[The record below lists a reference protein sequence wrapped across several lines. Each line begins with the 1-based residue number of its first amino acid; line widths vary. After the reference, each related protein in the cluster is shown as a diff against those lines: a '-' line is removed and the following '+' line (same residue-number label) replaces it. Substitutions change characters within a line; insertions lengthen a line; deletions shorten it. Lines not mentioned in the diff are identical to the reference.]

1 MRALQYVNRYLKK
14 YRYLLLL
21 GFFFTVSSRVFAVLA
36 PSLVGDSIT
45 EIEQFIQSG
54 SSDLSA
60 IKKILVTNIT
70 LIIGAAFI
78 SVAFTFSMRQTI
90 INVSR
95 HIEYDLKN
103 TIYDHYQK
111 LSLRFYK
118 QNRTG
123 DLMSRISEDVSRVR
137 MYVGPALMYSINTVT
152 LFIIVISYMVSV
164 APKLTLYTLLPL
176 PILSIMIYRLSKAI
190 HERSTLVQQM
200 LSQLSTFAQESFSG
214 INVIKS
220 YAIESNRITEMARI
234 STESRVKNMSLVQ
247 VQAWFFPM
255 MILLI
260 GISNVLVIFI
270 GGSQYINGQIELGVL
285 AEFIIYVNM
294 LTWPVA
300 TVGWVTSIVQQAEAS
315 QKRINEFLG
324 QEPEIQDTS
333 SANQKIDN
341 VAVAF
346 KDVHFTYD
354 DTGIQALDGVSFD
367 LAQGKTLAIM
377 GPTGSGK
384 TTLLQL
390 LSKTYLPYSG
400 VVMLGGN
407 PLPQYAQEDIRNAMG
422 VVPQQAF
429 LFSDTIA
436 NNIRFGK
443 QDATQEEIESAAK
456 RAAVHENI
464 MGFNAQYNT
473 MLGER
478 GITLSGGQKQR
489 VSIAR
494 ALIKEPKLLLLDDCL
509 SAVDTETEEA
519 ILSSLKAINKNTT
532 TIIVCH
538 RVSSAKNADYILILE
553 AGKVAQFGTHA
564 SLLKSE
570 GYYKELYA
578 QQRLEKESKS
588 TF

>member
-1 MRALQYVNRYLKK
+1 MRALQYLNRYLKK
-14 YRYLLLL
+14 YRSLLLL
-21 GFFFTVSSRVFAVLA
+21 GLLFTVFSRVFAVLA

-45 EIEQFIQSG
+45 EIEKFIQSG
-54 SSDLSA
+54 ETDLTA
-60 IKKILVTNIT
+60 IKKTLLTNIA
-70 LIIGAAFI
+70 LIIGAALI
-78 SVAFTFSMRQTI
+78 SGGFTFVMRQSI

-103 TIYDHYQK
+103 TVYNQYQK

-137 MYVGPALMYSINTVT
+137 MYVGPALMYSVNTIT

-176 PILSIMIYRLSKAI
+176 PILSVMIYKLSKAI

-200 LSQLSTFAQESFSG
+200 LSQLSTFAQETFSG

-220 YAIESNRITEMARI
+220 YAIEPNRIAEMERI
-234 STESRVKNMSLVQ
+234 SEESRTKNMSLVQ

-270 GGSQYINGQIELGVL
+270 GGSQYISGQIELGVL

-315 QKRINEFLG
+315 QKRINEFLA
-324 QEPEIQDTS
+324 QEPDIQDNEKTLRTIEHMS
-333 SANQKIDN
+333 I
-341 VAVAF
+341 AF
-346 KDVHFTYD
+346 DSVHFTYD
-354 DTGIQALDGVSFD
+354 DTGIQALKGVSF
-367 LAQGKTLAIM
+367 AVEEGKTIAIM

-390 LSKTYLPYSG
+390 LSKTYLPHSG
-400 VVMLGGN
+400 EVMIGGKSIN
-407 PLPQYAQEDIRNAMG
+407 DYAQNDIREAMG
-422 VVPQQAF
+422 VVPQQPF
-429 LFSDTIA
+429 LFSDTIS

-443 QDATQEEIESAAK
+443 QDAAEKEIVAAAK
-456 RAAVHENI
+456 QAAVHDNI
-464 MGFNAQYNT
+464 DAFSAKYET

-494 ALIKEPKLLLLDDCL
+494 ALIKNPKLLLLDDCL

-519 ILSSLKAINKNTT
+519 ILTSLKATNKNTT
-532 TIIVCH
+532 TVIVCH
-538 RVSSAKNADYILILE
+538 RVSSAKNADYILILKDGE
-553 AGKVAQFGTHA
+553 VAQFGTHK
-564 SLLKSE
+564 SLIKDD
-570 GYYKELYA
+570 GYYKDLYT
-578 QQRLEKESKS
+578 QQRLEEESI
-588 TF
+588 

>member
-1 MRALQYVNRYLKK
+1 MRALQYLNRYLKK
-14 YRYLLLL
+14 YRPLLLL
-21 GFFFTVSSRVFAVLA
+21 GLLFTVSSRVFAVIA

-54 SSDLSA
+54 ATDLTD
-60 IKKILVTNIT
+60 IKKVLLTNIA
-70 LIIGAAFI
+70 LIIGAALI
-78 SVAFTFSMRQTI
+78 SGGFTFAMRQSI

-95 HIEYDLKN
+95 HIEFDLKN

-137 MYVGPALMYSINTVT
+137 MYVGPALMYSVNTIT
-152 LFIIVISYMVSV
+152 LFVIVISYMVSV

-176 PILSIMIYRLSKAI
+176 PILSVMIYKLSKAI

-220 YAIESNRITEMARI
+220 YAIEPNRIAEMERI
-234 STESRVKNMSLVQ
+234 SAESRTKNMSLVQ

-270 GGSQYINGQIELGVL
+270 GGSQYIAGQIELGVL

-324 QEPEIQDTS
+324 QEPEIQDSTKTLNS
-333 SANQKIDN
+333 IAQMSIAFDN
-341 VAVAF
+341 
-346 KDVHFTYD
+346 VHFTYD
-354 DTGIQALDGVSFD
+354 DTGIHALKGVSFA
-367 LAQGKTLAIM
+367 LEEGKTIAVM
-377 GPTGSGK
+377 GPTGAGK

-390 LSKTYLPYSG
+390 LSKTYLPHSG
-400 VVMLGGN
+400 EVLLGGISIN
-407 PLPQYAQEDIRNAMG
+407 NYAQNDIREAMG
-422 VVPQQAF
+422 VVPQQPF

-443 QDATQEEIESAAK
+443 QDATEEEIEAAAK
-456 RAAVHENI
+456 QAAVHDNI
-464 MGFNAQYNT
+464 IAFSEKYET

-494 ALIKEPKLLLLDDCL
+494 ALIKQPKLLLLDDCL

-519 ILSSLKAINKNTT
+519 ILTSLKASNKNTT
-532 TIIVCH
+532 TVIVCH
-538 RVSSAKNADYILILE
+538 RVSSAKNADYVLILQDGE
-553 AGKVAQFGTHA
+553 VAQFGTHA
-564 SLLKSE
+564 SLLKND
-570 GYYKELYA
+570 GYYKDLYA
-578 QQRLEKESKS
+578 QQRLEEEAM
-588 TF
+588 

>member
-1 MRALQYVNRYLKK
+1 M
-14 YRYLLLL
+14 LL
-21 GFFFTVSSRVFAVLA
+21 GLLFTVSSRVFAVLA

-54 SSDLSA
+54 ATDLTD
-60 IKKILVTNIT
+60 IKKVLLTNIA
-70 LIIGAAFI
+70 LIIGAALI
-78 SVAFTFSMRQTI
+78 SGGFTFAMRQSI

-95 HIEYDLKN
+95 HIEFDLKN

-123 DLMSRISEDVSRVR
+123 DLMSRVSEDVSRVR
-137 MYVGPALMYSINTVT
+137 MYVGPALMYSVNTIT
-152 LFIIVISYMVSV
+152 LFVIVISYMVSV

-176 PILSIMIYRLSKAI
+176 PILSVMIYKLSKAI

-214 INVIKS
+214 VNVIKS
-220 YAIESNRITEMARI
+220 YAIEPNRIAEMERI
-234 STESRVKNMSLVQ
+234 SAESRTKNMSLVQ

-270 GGSQYINGQIELGVL
+270 GGSQYIAGQIELGVL

-324 QEPEIQDTS
+324 QEPEIQDSNTTFNTLEETS
-333 SANQKIDN
+333 I
-341 VAVAF
+341 AF
-346 KDVHFTYD
+346 KNVHFTYD
-354 DTGIQALDGVSFD
+354 DTGIHALQGVSFA
-367 LAQGKTLAIM
+367 LEAGKTIAVM
-377 GPTGSGK
+377 GPTGAGK

-390 LSKTYLPYSG
+390 LSKTYLPHSG
-400 VVMLGGN
+400 EVMLGGKSIN
-407 PLPQYAQEDIRNAMG
+407 DYAQNDIREAMG
-422 VVPQQAF
+422 VVPQQPF

-443 QDATQEEIESAAK
+443 QDATEEEIQAAAK
-456 RAAVHENI
+456 QAAVHDNI
-464 MGFNAQYNT
+464 IAFSEKYET

-494 ALIKEPKLLLLDDCL
+494 ALIKQPKLLLLDDCL

-519 ILSSLKAINKNTT
+519 ILTSLKATNKNTT
-532 TIIVCH
+532 TVIVCH
-538 RVSSAKNADYILILE
+538 RVSSAKNADYILILKD
-553 AGKVAQFGTHA
+553 GKVTQFGTHA
-564 SLLKSE
+564 SLIKDD
-570 GYYKELYA
+570 GYYKDLYA
-578 QQRLEKESKS
+578 QQRLEDENL
-588 TF
+588 

>member
-1 MRALQYVNRYLKK
+1 MRALQYLNRYLKK
-14 YRYLLLL
+14 YRFLLLL
-21 GFFFTVSSRVFAVLA
+21 GLLFTVSSRVFAVLA

-45 EIEQFIQSG
+45 AIEQFIRSG
-54 SSDLSA
+54 EADLTD
-60 IKKILVTNIT
+60 IKRLLLTNIA
-70 LIIGAAFI
+70 LIVGAALI
-78 SVAFTFSMRQTI
+78 SGIFTFSMRQTI

-103 TIYDHYQK
+103 TVYNHYQK

-118 QNRTG
+118 QNRVG

-137 MYVGPALMYSINTVT
+137 MYVGPALMYSINTLT

-176 PILSIMIYRLSKAI
+176 PILSFLIYRLSRAI

-200 LSQLSTFAQESFSG
+200 LSKLSTFSQESFSG

-220 YAIESNRITEMARI
+220 YAIEPNRTVEMASI
-234 STESRVKNMSLVQ
+234 SKESRTKNMSLVQ

-270 GGSQYINGQIELGVL
+270 GGNQYMNGQIELGVL

-300 TVGWVTSIVQQAEAS
+300 TVGWVTSIIQQAEAS

-324 QEPEIQDTS
+324 QEPDIQDGVT
-333 SANQKIDN
+333 ANKKITTIDISFDKVN
-341 VAVAF
+341 F
-346 KDVHFTYD
+346 IYD
-354 DTGIQALDGVSFD
+354 DTGIQALKDVSFK
-367 LAQGKTLAIM
+367 LPSGKTLAVM

-390 LSKTYLPYSG
+390 LSKTYLPHSG
-400 VVMLGGN
+400 KVSLGN
-407 PLPQYAQEDIRNAMG
+407 SPLQDYAQHDIREIMG
-422 VVPQQAF
+422 VVPQQPF

-436 NNIRFGK
+436 HNIRFGK
-443 QDATQEEIESAAK
+443 PDATEEEIEKAAK
-456 RAAVHENI
+456 QASVHANI
-464 MGFNAQYNT
+464 VGFKAGYET

-494 ALIKEPKLLLLDDCL
+494 ALIKNPKILLLDDCL

-519 ILSSLKAINKNTT
+519 ILNELKKNNKDTS

-538 RVSSAKNADYILILE
+538 RVSSAKNADYILVLKDGEI
-553 AGKVAQFGTHA
+553 AQYGTHKELVNKA
-564 SLLKSE
+564 
-570 GYYKELYA
+570 GYYKELYEE
-578 QQRLEKESKS
+578 QHIEETK
-588 TF
+588 T

>member
-1 MRALQYVNRYLKK
+1 MRALQYLNRYLKK
-14 YRYLLLL
+14 YRPLLLL
-21 GFFFTVSSRVFAVLA
+21 GLLFTVSSRVFAVIA

-54 SSDLSA
+54 ATDLTD
-60 IKKILVTNIT
+60 IKKVLLTNIA
-70 LIIGAAFI
+70 LIIGAALI
-78 SVAFTFSMRQTI
+78 SGGFTFAMRQSI

-95 HIEYDLKN
+95 HIEFDLKN

-137 MYVGPALMYSINTVT
+137 MYVGPALMYSVNTIT
-152 LFIIVISYMVSV
+152 LFVIVISYMVSV

-176 PILSIMIYRLSKAI
+176 PILSVMIYKLSKAI

-220 YAIESNRITEMARI
+220 YAIEPNRIAEMERI
-234 STESRVKNMSLVQ
+234 SAESRTKNMSLVQ

-270 GGSQYINGQIELGVL
+270 GGSQYIAGQIELGVL

-324 QEPEIQDTS
+324 QEPEIQDSTKTLNS
-333 SANQKIDN
+333 IAQMSIAFDN
-341 VAVAF
+341 
-346 KDVHFTYD
+346 VHFTYD
-354 DTGIQALDGVSFD
+354 DTGIHALKGVSFA
-367 LAQGKTLAIM
+367 LEEGKTIAVM
-377 GPTGSGK
+377 GPTGAGK

-390 LSKTYLPYSG
+390 LSKTYLPHSG
-400 VVMLGGN
+400 EVLLGGKSIN
-407 PLPQYAQEDIRNAMG
+407 DYAQNDIREAMG
-422 VVPQQAF
+422 VVPQQPF

-443 QDATQEEIESAAK
+443 QDATEEEIEAAAK
-456 RAAVHENI
+456 QAAVHDNI
-464 MGFNAQYNT
+464 IAFSEKYDT

-494 ALIKEPKLLLLDDCL
+494 ALIKQPRLLLLDDCL

-519 ILSSLKAINKNTT
+519 ILTSLKASNKNTT
-532 TIIVCH
+532 TVIVCH
-538 RVSSAKNADYILILE
+538 RVSSAKNADYVLILQDGE
-553 AGKVAQFGTHA
+553 VAQFGTHA
-564 SLLKSE
+564 SLLKND
-570 GYYKELYA
+570 GYYKDLYA
-578 QQRLEKESKS
+578 QQRLEEEDM
-588 TF
+588 